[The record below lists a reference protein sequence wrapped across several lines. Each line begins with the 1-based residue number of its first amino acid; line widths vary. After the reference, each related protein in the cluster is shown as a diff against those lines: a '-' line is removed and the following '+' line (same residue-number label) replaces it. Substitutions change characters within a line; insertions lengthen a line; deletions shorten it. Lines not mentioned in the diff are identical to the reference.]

1 MGTGSHISRTC
12 LESQLYFW
20 NDLTGSNFFRKFNET
35 LQGQFSLSL
44 FLVLTS
50 PPCSFPAPIAEAWL
64 WGVCDLATFLQGFE
78 RNPLR
83 SEDTGLEGCPETP
96 PRGRCCL
103 PNLWP
108 WAQLCRHKPLLCVC
122 SVAQPCLTLCGPKH
136 CIPPGSTACGILQAR
151 ILEHG
156 AISSSRGSFR
166 PRDQTHVS
174 CIGRWLL
181 YH

>member
-20 NDLTGSNFFRKFNET
+20 NNLTGSNFFRKFNET

-64 WGVCDLATFLQGFE
+64 WGVCDLAAFLQGFE

-83 SEDTGLEGCPETP
+83 SEDTGLEGCPELG
-96 PRGRCCL
+96 PRPEIREAGS
-103 PNLWP
+103 PSGWSLW
-108 WAQLCRHKPLLCVC
+108 AAL
-122 SVAQPCLTLCGPKH
+122 QPRVLR
-136 CIPPGSTACGILQAR
+136 A
-151 ILEHG
+151 
-156 AISSSRGSFR
+156 
-166 PRDQTHVS
+166 
-174 CIGRWLL
+174 
-181 YH
+181 